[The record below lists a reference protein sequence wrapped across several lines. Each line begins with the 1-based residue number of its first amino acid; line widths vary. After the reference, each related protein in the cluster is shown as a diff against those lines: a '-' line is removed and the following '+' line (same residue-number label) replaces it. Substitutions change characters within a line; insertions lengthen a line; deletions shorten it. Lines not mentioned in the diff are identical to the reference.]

1 MGDIV
6 YVDNS
11 DENNKIYF
19 NIYRLGDLVII
30 NNMLPEHCDIILNDY
45 PNSIASEFILEK
57 KNKSI
62 NYYYGNPSKDIR
74 NETIKIISNI
84 AMKYANENI
93 NLIPE
98 DINNSMVIHLR
109 LGDVMGGKLWHE
121 KERLPFDID
130 DLKIKINNDEIKK
143 YIIGKCHYDYAV
155 FNDYDECN
163 KLSLDYLNKV
173 IKEFN
178 AIHLNTDNADL
189 DLSCAIKCKIFVQGR
204 GHYSQLI
211 KLIRN
216 YFNLET
222 IECTSLISGDYVT

>member
-6 YVDNS
+6 FVNNN
-11 DENNKIYF
+11 DENKIIYF
-19 NIYRLGDLVII
+19 NIYRLGDLVIL
-30 NNMLPEHCDIILNDY
+30 NNMTLEHCRTILNYY
-45 PNSIASEFILEK
+45 PNSIASKFILEK
-57 KNKSI
+57 NKNSI
-62 NYYYGNPSKDIR
+62 NYFYGNLSKDIK

-84 AMKYANENI
+84 AMTYANENI
-93 NLIPE
+93 NLLPK

-109 LGDVMGGKLWHE
+109 LGDVMGGELFCE
-121 KERLPFDID
+121 KERRPINID
-130 DLKIKINNDEIKK
+130 DLKKKINNDYIKK
-143 YIIGKCHYDYAV
+143 YIIGKCHYDYDV
-155 FNDYDECN
+155 YNDYDKCN
-163 KLSLDYLNKV
+163 KLSLDYLNNV

-222 IECTSLISGDYVT
+222 IECTSLISGDYVK

>member
-11 DENNKIYF
+11 DENKKIYF
-19 NIYRLGDLVII
+19 NIYRLGDLVIF
-30 NNMLPEHCDIILNDY
+30 NNVPLDHCNIILKDY

-57 KNKSI
+57 IKNSI
-62 NYYYGNPSKDIR
+62 NYNYNNPSKDIR

-93 NLIPE
+93 HLLPE

-109 LGDVMGGKLWHE
+109 LGDVMGGKLWYE
-121 KERLPFDID
+121 KERQPLDID
-130 DLKIKINNDEIKK
+130 DLKKKINNNEIKK
-143 YIIGKCHYDYAV
+143 YIIGKCHYGHGVY
-155 FNDYDECN
+155 NDYDECN
-163 KLSLDYLNKV
+163 KLSLDYFNKV

-178 AIHLNTDNADL
+178 AIHFNTNNADL
-189 DLSCAIKCKIFVQGR
+189 DLSCAIKSKIFIQGR

-211 KLIRN
+211 KIIRN

-222 IECTSLISGDYVT
+222 IECTSLISGDEIK